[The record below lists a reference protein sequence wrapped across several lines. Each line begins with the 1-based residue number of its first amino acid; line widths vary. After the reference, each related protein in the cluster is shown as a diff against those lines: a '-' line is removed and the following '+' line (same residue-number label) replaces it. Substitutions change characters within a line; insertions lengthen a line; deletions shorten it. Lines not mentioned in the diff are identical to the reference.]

1 MLLHVA
7 QHCGSSLSSPPLN
20 KTEAEHPHVLFSS
33 RPIPSEGLALPLPS
47 LSALHFKARLQHS
60 PPAWLPTSCLR
71 GHSWFSLKAL
81 ETVAYVYKPGGLALK
96 SGSFASLEK
105 LEDLETFGPSSH
117 VGTTDLGR
125 VTAPASSRALPTASP
140 GCPPQRTGVPWAEAA
155 GQGAGA
161 LQCSRLCSPSCALSC
176 GKDTPASETQL
187 PEGPRFLKA
196 TVMSYGLEV
205 ALSCHLAS
213 SGHLY

>member
-1 MLLHVA
+1 M
-7 QHCGSSLSSPPLN
+7 SLSIVVPAFPALLLTKQKQSTPMFCFLHGP
-20 KTEAEHPHVLFSS
+20 S
-33 RPIPSEGLALPLPS
+33 RPKAEPS
-47 LSALHFKARLQHS
+47 LCHLYLPFTLKPASSTLLQPGS
-60 PPAWLPTSCLR
+60 PTSCLR

-105 LEDLETFGPSSH
+105 LEDLETFGPCSH
-117 VGTTDLGR
+117 VATTDLGR

-140 GCPPQRTGVPWAEAA
+140 GCPPQRTGVPRAEAP